1 MESYKLMKNKRLFQ
15 CGLGGNGKTD
25 GSAVIPT
32 LSEAKGR
39 NLALRT
45 TALRDSSSPAAPRND
60 SAKVLFRSLLLFC
73 LVAALPWPALG
84 QINEQRG
91 APVRRGNAW
100 TQTHT
105 WTAPAREGGKLI
117 LRADMGSVEI
127 TPATGNQIE
136 GRAVVRVYNGNEER
150 ARRVFDAFHLS
161 ARPIENTG
169 VYVSAEFAG
178 SRHHDGSMG
187 VEFDI
192 KVPARFSLDLET
204 KGGDIDLDG
213 ALQGEARLTT
223 AGGDIHAGDISG
235 PIRVETAA
243 GNIGLGNLGAR
254 AEVRTAGGN
263 IHVGN
268 VRGDG
273 TIETI
278 GGEIQVGQVDGTVRA
293 ETAGGDIVIAGAGG
307 QVMAE
312 TAGGQI
318 QVGPT
323 GGSVRAQTAGGNIVL
338 RGARGRVVAETT
350 GGSIDLLQ
358 LGAGVRA
365 NTSAGQIL
373 VEFDSNTKT
382 FVASQLESSM
392 GDVYVYLP
400 VNLSLTID
408 AAIDGAAGHHIVTD
422 FPLSILGDEED
433 FSERTIR
440 GHGTLNGGGEVLR
453 IRTVAGNIEIRKIDA
468 RSLQEIKN
476 HEDTTWNRLQQRAA
490 EKAQRESER
499 EQQRRQR
506 QKEKEDERDEN

>member
-1 MESYKLMKNKRLFQ
+1 MESYKLMRNKSLLQ
-15 CGLGGNGKTD
+15 CGRRAGQRPIG
-25 GSAVIPT
+25 
-32 LSEAKGR
+32 
-39 NLALRT
+39 
-45 TALRDSSSPAAPRND
+45 APRDNTR
-60 SAKVLFRSLLLFC
+60 KVFIRSLVLLC
-73 LVAALPWPALG
+73 LAAALPWPALA
-84 QINEQRG
+84 QLNEQRG

-100 TQTHT
+100 TETYT
-105 WTAPAREGGKLI
+105 WTAPAREGGKLV

-127 TPATGNQIE
+127 TPGTGNQVE

-150 ARRVFDAFHLS
+150 ARRVFDAFRLS
-161 ARPIENTG
+161 ARLIESTG
-169 VYVSAEFAG
+169 VYVSAEFGG
-178 SRHHDGSMG
+178 SRHRDGSMG

-192 KVPARFSLDLET
+192 KVPAHFNLDVET

-213 ALQGEARLTT
+213 ALLGEAKLTT

-235 PIRVETAA
+235 PVRVETAGGNISL
-243 GNIGLGNLGAR
+243 GNIGAH

-263 IHVGN
+263 IHIGN

-273 TIETI
+273 DIETS
-278 GGEIQVGQVDGTVRA
+278 GGEIEVGQVDGTVRT

-307 QVMAE
+307 QVTAE

-318 QVGPT
+318 HVGPT
-323 GGSVRAQTAGGNIVL
+323 AGSVRAQTAGGNIVL

-365 NTSAGQIL
+365 NTSAGRIL
-373 VEFDSNTKT
+373 AQFDANTKT
-382 FVASQLESSM
+382 FVASQLESSV

-400 VNLSLTID
+400 INLSLTID
-408 AAIDGAAGHHIVTD
+408 AAIDAAAGHHIVTD
-422 FPLSILGDEED
+422 FPLSILGDKED

-468 RSLQEIKN
+468 HSLQEIKN
-476 HEDTTWNRLQQRAA
+476 HEDTAWNHLQQRAA
-490 EKAQRESER
+490 EKAQRERER